1 LSNKV
6 DFMDELTLARIIHLM
21 GVVLWIGGVAMVT
34 TVLLPVT
41 AKMQSAAEKIEF
53 FEYVENR
60 FAAQARITTLIT
72 GLSGFYMVYIL
83 DAWSRFTELRYW
95 WMHAMVIVWLLFML
109 LLYVLEPLVL
119 HRRVK
124 KQAQRNPKKILAM
137 IQRTH
142 WILLSLSLIT
152 VIGAT
157 AGSHGWMLS
166 GS

>member
-1 LSNKV
+1 MN
-6 DFMDELTLARIIHLM
+6 ELVLARVIHVLC
-21 GVVLWIGGVAMVT
+21 VILWIGGVAMIT
-34 TVLLPVT
+34 TILLPVIATMPT
-41 AKMQSAAEKIEF
+41 AEKKIEF
-53 FEYVENR
+53 FDRIKKR
-60 FAAQARITTLIT
+60 FAAQARYTTLFT
-72 GLSGFYMVYIL
+72 GLSGFYMVHIL

-119 HRRVK
+119 HRQVK
-124 KQAQRNPKKILAM
+124 KQAQRDPKKILAM

-142 WILLSLSLIT
+142 WLLLSLSLIT

-166 GS
+166 ES